1 MLLRGSLGELHPQ
14 PGSGWSMCS
23 ALLATAL
30 TSAPGHLLET
40 TLRNH
45 KTHSPLTPS
54 PLHLWDEGSDELLV
68 LS

>member
-1 MLLRGSLGELHPQ
+1 MEHVLSTVSYGSHF
-14 PGSGWSMCS
+14 S
-23 ALLATAL
+23 AR
-30 TSAPGHLLET
+30 HLLET